1 MNCTGAKSGIEGDTQ
16 TEFCIRTSWQKP
28 RSDTEHLRERGLHPL
43 SVQTLAKGTIEVTA
57 IWRPCVAVP
66 LSPKKR
72 QSHETEYAFTP
83 LLISKLAHA
92 AFITGYKKGSWP
104 SKDLMTTHTHT
115 HPCAWGHQV
124 PCQKNKALTWKG
136 LEAQSN

>member
-1 MNCTGAKSGIEGDTQ
+1 M
-16 TEFCIRTSWQKP
+16 
-28 RSDTEHLRERGLHPL
+28 
-43 SVQTLAKGTIEVTA
+43 TA
-57 IWRPCVAVP
+57 VWRPCVAVP

-92 AFITGYKKGSWP
+92 AFITGYKNGSWP

-115 HPCAWGHQV
+115 HTFMRLGPPG
-124 PCQKNKALTWKG
+124 ALPEEQGPDLERSGSSQETCGSGTWLATGKT
-136 LEAQSN
+136 